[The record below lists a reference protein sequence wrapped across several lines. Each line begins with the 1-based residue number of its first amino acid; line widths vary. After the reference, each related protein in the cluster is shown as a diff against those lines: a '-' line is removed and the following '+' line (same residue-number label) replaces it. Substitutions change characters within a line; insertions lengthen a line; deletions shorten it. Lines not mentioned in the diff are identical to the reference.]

1 MKNFFAEHKNQLEDQ
16 AQKVQAAKPSG
27 EFTQNPVFL
36 FGGSNPPEFSE
47 LLAALPKRAVV
58 DQLVGR
64 YFNSLDPAVREY

>member
-16 AQKVQAAKPSG
+16 AQKVQAAKTSG